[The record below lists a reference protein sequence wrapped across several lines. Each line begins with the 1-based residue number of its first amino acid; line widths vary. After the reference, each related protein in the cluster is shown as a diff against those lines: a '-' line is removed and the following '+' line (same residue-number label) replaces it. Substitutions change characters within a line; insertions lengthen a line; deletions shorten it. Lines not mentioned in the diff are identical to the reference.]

1 MASDNPVISIDTKKK
16 EHVGGNL
23 YRNGSVYCTPFQLV
37 SATVSDFVR
46 SNNKAVLTKKLMM
59 LWV

>member
-1 MASDNPVISIDTKKK
+1 LFDEIPSIKVVASFISSNKLKAK
-16 EHVGGNL
+16 EL
-23 YRNGSVYCTPFQLV
+23 LSPFQLV
-37 SATVSDFVR
+37 SATVSDFIY